1 MNSPQ
6 ELLQRDAPELMR
18 TLALDATAAR
28 LEIRILLGQVLSV
41 DRTWLIAHE
50 RDSLQAEPIA
60 RYEELLGRRL
70 AGEPIAYVLGEKEF
84 YGRTFNVTPDVL
96 IPRPETEL
104 LVDLAL
110 SQCRVMES
118 PKILDLG
125 TGSGCIAITLV
136 LECPAA
142 QVTAVEES
150 DSALEIARRNAAK
163 NGVHV
168 EFVQSRWFSALG
180 DRQFD
185 IIVANPPY
193 IAPGDPHLLEG
204 DVRHEPAGAL
214 VSEDMG
220 LADIREIVVQA
231 KSHLRS
237 KGLHL
242 LEHGYNQAE
251 AVRDLLIKVGFS
263 EPVTRRDLAGIDRV
277 TGAKMSE

>member
-1 MNSPQ
+1 M
-6 ELLQRDAPELMR
+6 
-18 TLALDATAAR
+18 LALDATAAR
-28 LEIRILLGQVLSV
+28 LEIRILLGHVLGV

-50 RDSLQAEPIA
+50 RDSLQAESIA

-70 AGEPIAYVLGEKEF
+70 AGEPIAYILGEKEF
-84 YGRTFNVTPDVL
+84 YGRAFSVTPDVL

-104 LVDLAL
+104 LVELAL
-110 SQCRVMES
+110 NRCRAMAS

-125 TGSGCIAITLV
+125 TGSGCIAIALA

-150 DSALEIARRNAAK
+150 VAALEIARRNATK
-163 NGVHV
+163 NGVDI

-193 IAPGDPHLLEG
+193 IAPGDPHLLQG
-204 DVRHEPAGAL
+204 DVQYEPAGAL
-214 VSEDMG
+214 VSADMG
-220 LADIREIVVQA
+220 LADIREIVVQTQ
-231 KSHLRS
+231 SHLRS
-237 KGLHL
+237 KGLLL

-251 AVRDLLIKVGFS
+251 AVRNLLIKVGFS